1 MNKSQTELILNFQ
14 HIPSSIGKIRFYK
27 QLESSMSAMKEIGF
41 NDKQLKEITS
51 LFTDTDISLVFLTFF
66 VALFHVN
73 VFFCQL
79 NQINFIKQFI
89 LF

>member
-1 MNKSQTELILNFQ
+1 
-14 HIPSSIGKIRFYK
+14 
-27 QLESSMSAMKEIGF
+27 MSAMKEIGF

-73 VFFCQL
+73 CIFFSIKS
-79 NQINFIKQFI
+79 NQFY
-89 LF
+89 